1 MICFHVTQVKL
12 GLCNGARG
20 IVRGLKYTTTA
31 ETRRLEFALV
41 EFPSY
46 RGEPFFPE
54 QPKLVPVPVEA
65 VKARTKPFLMAGL
78 PLRLCYA
85 VTIHKAQ
92 GMTVPEGVVIDWKS
106 KMPLASLVGLPFVAM
121 TRAQTVT
128 KVAVKN
134 LPEYVNFLQP
144 RDSKQFKFRKLSWAD
159 HQCAWACSHGF
170 KGKGKARWV
179 VRVVWCT

>member
-1 MICFHVTQVKL
+1 M
-12 GLCNGARG
+12 
-20 IVRGLKYTTTA
+20 
-31 ETRRLEFALV
+31 
-41 EFPSY
+41 
-46 RGEPFFPE
+46 
-54 QPKLVPVPVEA
+54 EA

-92 GMTVPEGVVIDWKS
+92 GMTVPEGMVIDWKS

-144 RDSKQFKFRKLSWAD
+144 RDSKQFKFRKIVEDRS
-159 HQCAWACSHGF
+159 S
-170 KGKGKARWV
+170 
-179 VRVVWCT
+179 VRVGMFSWVQREGKSEMGC